1 MTPIEFAELKLGL
14 SLYPWQDEAL
24 HFATH
29 GKRALSLV
37 AANGSGKTAYVT
49 VVLLL
54 WFLYTYPR
62 GRAVVTSGS
71 WEQLQSQLWPNLELH
86 RHRFPRWRWNS
97 RNITTPEGGY
107 IRPFS
112 TLQPG
117 RAEGHHERLPDSP
130 VMLIVDE
137 AKSVP
142 EPIFEALSRCTPTF
156 TVLLSSPGAAMG
168 SFYNA
173 FNSARALYHNTK
185 VSAFD
190 CPHIKPEKIRKAQ
203 ILYGPDY
210 ERHPIYRSMI
220 MGQFTEGNDAM
231 VIPRQLVEEA
241 LMHKVKPRSGERYA
255 AVDWA
260 AGGDE
265 TVLAERNGNQLRIL
279 WRDRERDTVR
289 AAQRIVAECRKRD
302 IQEED
307 VCGDVCGLGLGIMQA
322 AEHYEDFCF
331 AHFNGGQQADDD
343 HFCNLNA
350 EAWYYF
356 RQSLERG
363 EISFPDGLDRET
375 VDQLTN
381 RFLLWNNKGKIQIE
395 RKEDMQKRGVH
406 SPDRAD
412 ALIMAWWHGRCAS
425 FDDEQQ
431 EEVYFP
437 PVDMHFAGR
446 F

>member
-1 MTPIEFAELKLGL
+1 MHPIAFAEIKLGL
-14 SLYPWQDEAL
+14 TLYPWQDEAL

-29 GKRALSLV
+29 GKRSMSLV

-54 WFLYTYPR
+54 WFLYTHPR

-71 WEQLQSQLWPNLELH
+71 WEQLQSQLWPNLELY
-86 RHRFPRWRWNS
+86 RQKFPTWRWNS
-97 RNITTPEGGY
+97 RNVTTPEGGY

-112 TLQPG
+112 TIQPG

-142 EPIFEALSRCTPTF
+142 EAIFEALSRCTPTY
-156 TVLLSSPGAAMG
+156 TVFLSSPGLATG

-173 FNSARALYHNTK
+173 FNSARALYHNVHVT
-185 VSAFD
+185 AYD

-210 ERHPIYRSMI
+210 ENNPIYKSMI
-220 MGQFTEGNDAM
+220 LGEFSDGADAM
-231 VIPRQLVEEA
+231 VIPRRLLEDA
-241 LMHKVKPRSGERYA
+241 LMHKVEPRPGERFA

-289 AAQRIVAECRKRD
+289 AAQRVVAECRRRS
-302 IQEED
+302 IEPGD
-307 VCGDVCGLGLGIMQA
+307 VAGDVCGLGLGIMQA
-322 AEHYEDFCF
+322 AAHYEDFHF
-331 AHFNGGQQADDD
+331 AKFNGGEKAPDE
-343 HFCNLNA
+343 HYLNINA
-350 EAWYYF
+350 QAWYYF
-356 RQSLERG
+356 RQCLERS

-381 RFLLWNNKGKIQIE
+381 RYLLWNNKGQIQIE
-395 RKEDMQKRGVH
+395 RKEDMSKRGVH

-412 ALIMAWWHGRCAS
+412 ALIMAWWHGRFAS
-425 FDDEQQ
+425 FDDEP
-431 EEVYFP
+431 EYHYTP
-437 PVDMHFAGR
+437 TVDTRFAGR

>member
-1 MTPIEFAELKLGL
+1 MTPIEFAEIKLGL

-24 HFATH
+24 YFATH
-29 GKRALSLV
+29 GRRSLSLV
-37 AANGSGKTAYVT
+37 SANGCGKTAYVT

-54 WFLYTYPR
+54 WFLYTYPS

-71 WEQLQSQLWPNLELH
+71 WEQLQSQLWPNLELY
-86 RHRFPRWRWNS
+86 RSKFPRWKWNS
-97 RNITTPEGGY
+97 KNITTPEGGY

-112 TLQPG
+112 TIQPG

-142 EPIFEALSRCTPTF
+142 ESIFEALSRCTPTY
-156 TVLLSSPGAAMG
+156 TVFLSSPGVAAG
-168 SFYNA
+168 SFYNS
-173 FNSARALYHNTK
+173 FHSARALYHNTH
-185 VSAFD
+185 VTAFD
-190 CPHIKPEKIRKAQ
+190 CPHVKPEKIRKAQ

-220 MGQFTEGNDAM
+220 LGEFTEGADSM
-231 VIPRQLVEEA
+231 IIPRRLLEEA
-241 LMHKVKPRSGERYA
+241 LEHKTPARSGDRFA

-289 AAQRIVAECRKRD
+289 AAQRVVAECRRRGIED
-302 IQEED
+302 GD

-322 AEHYEDFCF
+322 AAHYEDFSF
-331 AHFNGGQQADDD
+331 ARFSGGDKATDD
-343 HFCNLNA
+343 HYLNTNA
-350 EAWYYF
+350 QAWYYF

-381 RFLLWNNKGKIQIE
+381 RFLLWNNKGQIQVE
-395 RKEDMQKRGVH
+395 KKEDMARRGVH

-412 ALIMAWWHGRCAS
+412 ALIMAWWHGRHAAY
-425 FDDEQQ
+425 DDEP
-431 EEVYFP
+431 ENAYLP
-437 PVDMHFAGR
+437 TGDTRFAGR